1 MFKHL
6 LSVSGF
12 TLLSRLT
19 GFIRDIFI
27 TAILGQ
33 NDLSDAYNVA
43 TRLPNQFRAIF
54 GEGAFNAAF
63 TPAYSRVL
71 EQGGK
76 QAASHF
82 SAQIFSLLLASQ
94 VIMLALAWVLMPQFT
109 YLLAS
114 GYADEPA
121 KFALT
126 VQLSRITFPYLLCMT
141 LVTYYSALLN
151 VHKRFAVAAFAP
163 VLMNI
168 AIVGFLLMARFFPNA
183 GYAACWGVVVS
194 GVAQLALLMASAYR
208 LNLLETIL
216 KPDFTGS
223 VKGFFKALGPAIIGS
238 AGVQLAILA
247 DTQMA
252 SWLGSG
258 ALSSVSNADRLY
270 QLPIGV
276 IGIAAGTVLLPQMS
290 RLRAAGNISGALEA
304 QNRIIALTLVL
315 SLPFSIAF
323 LAIPD
328 LILRGAFMRGRFDAA
343 AAHASAQV
351 LSAYAFGLLAVLLIR
366 SIVASFQSVG
376 DTKTPMMVSLLA
388 LSVNILLK
396 FLLTPSMGAPGLA
409 LATACGAWINVGLLV
424 YLAQQRGLMRLNAA
438 LVDVSLAAGLAA
450 LALDIVITF
459 GTEPLLY
466 FSALITR
473 FDNELSLILA
483 GLIGA
488 TVYGAVFLGCAR
500 VLKINLRN
508 LSKAP
513 KNA

>member
-1 MFKHL
+1 MFKSL

-76 QAASHF
+76 RAASQF
-82 SAQIFSLLLASQ
+82 SAQIFTLLLVSQ
-94 VIMLALAWVLMPQFT
+94 IIMLVLAWALMPQFT

-126 VQLSRITFPYLLCMT
+126 VGLSRITFPYLLCMT

-151 VHKRFAVAAFAP
+151 VHKHFAIAAFAP

-168 AIVGFLLMARFFPNA
+168 AIVGFLLVARFFPNA
-183 GYAACWGVVVS
+183 AYAACWGVAMS
-194 GVAQLALLMASAYR
+194 GAAQLALLALAAKR
-208 LNLLETIL
+208 LKLLERIQS
-216 KPDFTGS
+216 PHFTGN
-223 VKGFFKALGPAIIGS
+223 VRDFFKALGPAIIGS

-258 ALSSVSNADRLY
+258 ALSSVSNADRIY

-328 LILRGAFMRGRFDAA
+328 LILRGAFMRGKFDAA
-343 AAHASAQV
+343 AAHASSQV
-351 LSAYAFGLLAVLLIR
+351 LAAYAFGLLAVLLIR
-366 SIVASFQSVG
+366 SVVASFQSVG

-388 LSVNILLK
+388 LSINILLK
-396 FLLTPSMGAPGLA
+396 FILAPTMGVSGLA

-424 YLAQQRGLMRLNAA
+424 YLAQQRGLMRLDAT
-438 LVDVSLAAGLAA
+438 LIDTGLAAGLAA
-450 LALDIVITF
+450 LALDIVVSF
-459 GTEPLLY
+459 GTRPLI
-466 FSALITR
+466 FVVSHITR
-473 FDNELSLILA
+473 FDNEVSLVLA

-488 TVYGAVFLGCAR
+488 CVYGAVFLGCAR
-500 VLKINLRN
+500 ILDVRLLRRGGD
-508 LSKAP
+508 SRT
-513 KNA
+513 